1 MKQTLM
7 LSAAVLLFSSP
18 LAADGHTD
26 GAEVG
31 SAGVDSAGVGSAALP
46 TLENVASQALA
57 SDAIAY
63 NFVEGLTTEVGPRQ
77 AGTEAEARA
86 RVWATRWL
94 TQNGFEN
101 VADEPFEMNTWVP
114 GDIARARVTAPFPQ
128 DFAVLPLGNSV
139 ATPAGG
145 LEAEVVFFRTVDEL
159 RAAPAG
165 SLVGKIAYISHQMR
179 PAQDGS
185 HYGFAGP
192 ARWVGAGI
200 ASSKGAIAT
209 VIKSVGTDYHRNPHT
224 GGTSFP
230 EGVTPTP
237 AGALSLPDAENLERM
252 FARAARMNGGEPVT
266 MRLELNPRRI
276 GMTTSG
282 NVVGE
287 IVGRNPSLPP
297 VLLACH
303 LDSWWNATGAFDDG
317 AGCGIIAAAALNVA
331 KTGQPLRTIRVLFAG
346 AEEVG
351 LFGSTA
357 YSEAHIDEPIGV
369 GLESD
374 FGADRIW
381 RFETNFRATNSDLH
395 ARIAAAVAHFGVS
408 NSDIVASGGADLNIV
423 RDQQGALID
432 LQQDGTR
439 YFDLHHTPDDTLDK
453 IDPVQLR
460 QNVVVWT
467 MVVGILAGES
477 SSIQT
482 GGPIP
487 SAPATMQE

>member
-1 MKQTLM
+1 MNRTIPQLAALSLGL
-7 LSAAVLLFSSP
+7 LSAPAAGETPALETQASVAGEGDT
-18 LAADGHTD
+18 LAWD
-26 GAEVG
+26 
-31 SAGVDSAGVGSAALP
+31 
-46 TLENVASQALA
+46 
-57 SDAIAY
+57 
-63 NFVEGLTTEVGPRQ
+63 FVEGITTEVGPRQ

-86 RVWATRWL
+86 RAWATAWL
-94 TQNGFEN
+94 KAKGFAN
-101 VADEPFEMNTWVP
+101 VADEPFMMDTWVP
-114 GDIARARVTAPFPQ
+114 GDIARARVTAPFAQ
-128 DFAVLPLGNSV
+128 DLAVLPLGNSA

-145 LEAEVVFFRTVDEL
+145 IEAEVVFFRTVDEL

-165 SLVGKIAYISHQMR
+165 SLKGKIAYISHQMR

-200 ASSKGAIAT
+200 AASKGAVAT
-209 VIKSVGTDYHRNPHT
+209 VIKSVGTDHHRNPHT

-230 EGVTPTP
+230 DGVTPTP

-252 FARAARMNGGEPVT
+252 FARSGGRPVT
-266 MRLELNPRRI
+266 LKLEMNPRQI
-276 GMTTSG
+276 GQTESG

-303 LDSWWNATGAFDDG
+303 IDSWWNAPGAFDDG
-317 AGCGIIAAAALNVA
+317 AGCAIVASAAANAA
-331 KTGQPLRTIRVLFAG
+331 KAGQPLRTIRVLMAG

-351 LFGSTA
+351 LHGSVA
-357 YSEAHIDEPIGV
+357 YSKAHLNEPIAV

-381 RFETNFRATNSDLH
+381 RFDSNFRETNPALH
-395 ARIAAAVAHFGVS
+395 KRIAAAVARFGVS
-408 NSDIVASGGADLNIV
+408 SGSDVAGGGADLNIV
-423 RDQQGALID
+423 RDQKGALVD

-453 IDPVQLR
+453 IDIVQLR
-460 QNVVVWT
+460 QNVAVWT
-467 MVVGILAGES
+467 TVVGILANEPTA
-477 SSIQT
+477 ILT
-482 GGPIP
+482 GSPVP
-487 SAPATMQE
+487 AAPAIMQK